1 VRERLR
7 QLAAESGIQLHSAN
21 ESDEIRAS
29 GWVLSEG
36 SSEGLKPRFELLATT
51 AGLALGASLSRNVQ
65 PVEYWLDHL
74 WLDLLE
80 NGSNYVF
87 GNSITD
93 VYRASE
99 ICCLRLAKAAEEKE
113 ALERGEIEASP
124 VVDRA
129 AIARDAVG
137 HPAVGQII
145 DEGGN
150 HERPSSSPT
159 VLHANTAQKEN
170 SEAPKGP
177 DFSTIESRKRAVS
190 EYTSRWSTAE
200 WTCTVGTLADTAGV
214 DRADLYRWIRGTPR
228 AKNFSTISKRIV
240 RVLTTNQRPKRL
252 RI

>member
-1 VRERLR
+1 
-7 QLAAESGIQLHSAN
+7 
-21 ESDEIRAS
+21 
-29 GWVLSEG
+29 VLSEG

-51 AGLALGASLSRNVQ
+51 AGLALGASLSPNVQ

-87 GNSITD
+87 GDSITD
-93 VYRASE
+93 VCRASE

-159 VLHANTAQKEN
+159 VLQANTAQKEN
-170 SEAPKGP
+170 SEAPNGP

-190 EYTSRWSTAE
+190 EVHVALE
-200 WTCTVGTLADTAGV
+200 HGGV
-214 DRADLYRWIRGTPR
+214 DLHGRHLGRHCRRRPSRPVQVDTRSAPSKEFLHNIGTYRT
-228 AKNFSTISKRIV
+228 
-240 RVLTTNQRPKRL
+240 RPYHEPAP
-252 RI
+252 